1 MRVDMYIY
9 LSGLSI
15 TDELSTI
22 DESEITDE
30 KNISINH

>member
-1 MRVDMYIY
+1 MYIY
-9 LSGLSI
+9 LSGFSI
-15 TDELSTI
+15 TDELSTV